1 MARVSDARRRPQIGE
16 KVVLVTLPPGLIDG
30 LPDEDQRA
38 IIAIVGKPVLLLD
51 WDELGRAELH
61 FDDPF
66 VGRTDGYSRTH
77 SIWVAA
83 KFIVRHREG

>member
-1 MARVSDARRRPQIGE
+1 MSDAPDRPQIGE
-16 KVVLVTLPPGLIDG
+16 TVVLVKLPPGLIDG

-66 VGRTDGYSRTH
+66 DLRTDGSSHTH
-77 SIWVAA
+77 SIWVAPE
-83 KFIVRHREG
+83 FIARHREG